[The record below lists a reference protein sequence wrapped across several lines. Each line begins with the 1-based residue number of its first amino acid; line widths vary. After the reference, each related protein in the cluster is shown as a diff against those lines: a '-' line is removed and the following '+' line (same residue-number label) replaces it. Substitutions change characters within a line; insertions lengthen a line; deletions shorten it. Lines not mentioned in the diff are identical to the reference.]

1 MDDRAE
7 LGRKGE
13 KQAERLLR
21 RRHYR
26 IVCRNYRCPAGE
38 IDLVVLDGK
47 TIVFVEVKT
56 RSGDEH
62 ADPADAVNP
71 HKQRRLSRSA
81 RCFIQQ
87 TRSQGR
93 ACRFDVVTVVVQP
106 DNKMDIQHYQNAFEF
121 RRG

>member
-7 LGRKGE
+7 LGVKGE
-13 KQAERLLR
+13 NRAERFLR
-21 RRHYR
+21 KRKYR

-38 IDLVVLDGK
+38 IDLVALDDK

-62 ADPADAVNP
+62 ADPADAVNTE
-71 HKQRRLSRSA
+71 KRRRLSRSA
-81 RCFIQQ
+81 ECFIQQ

-93 ACRFDVVTVVVQP
+93 ACRFDVVTIVVHP
-106 DNKMDIQHYQNAFEF
+106 DNKMDIQHYPDAFHHP
-121 RRG
+121 RA